1 MPPDPRIGKFLKKHH
16 VLTVCSTIDDE
27 PWCAHCYYV
36 YLEDENAFVFTSDRE
51 TRHGREFLL
60 NNLVAGGVALETRIV
75 GRIQGVQFQGR
86 ILELEGESLKRA
98 EKAYLRR
105 FPIATLMETH
115 LWLLELTYLKFTDNT
130 LGFGKKLVWT
140 VNGKR

>member
-1 MPPDPRIGKFLKKHH
+1 MPPDTRIVKFLKKHH
-16 VLTVCSTIDDE
+16 VLTVCTTVDDE

-51 TRHGREFLL
+51 TRHGREFLM
-60 NNLVAGGVALETRIV
+60 NNFVAGSVALETRIV
-75 GRIQGVQFQGR
+75 GKIQGVQFQGR
-86 ILELEGESLKRA
+86 IFELEGERLKRA

-115 LWLLELTYLKFTDNT
+115 LWMLELTFLKFTDNT

-140 VNGKR
+140 VNG

>member
-1 MPPDPRIGKFLKKHH
+1 MLPDTRIVKFLKKHH
-16 VLTVCSTIDDE
+16 VLTVCTTVDDE

-51 TRHGREFLL
+51 TRHGREFLM
-60 NNLVAGGVALETRIV
+60 NNFVAGSVALETRIV
-75 GRIQGVQFQGR
+75 GKIQGVQFQGR
-86 ILELEGESLKRA
+86 IFELEGERLKRA

-115 LWLLELTYLKFTDNT
+115 LWMLELTFLKFTDNT

-140 VNGKR
+140 VNG